1 MNFPI
6 DQSST
11 NAEKIALFR
20 TLFVGREDVFARRYE
35 NVKKGTSGYSPC
47 CWNQWGYDD
56 PAERAAFLNGP
67 TLEELTKKLR
77 EEVGAVIE
85 AREERAAKA

>member
-1 MNFPI
+1 MTSRI
-6 DQSST
+6 TASST

-20 TLFVGREDVFARRYE
+20 SLFVGREDAFARRYE

-47 CWNQWGYDD
+47 CRNQWGYDD

-77 EEVGAVIE
+77 EEVASMGSWRSVFMGG
-85 AREERAAKA
+85 